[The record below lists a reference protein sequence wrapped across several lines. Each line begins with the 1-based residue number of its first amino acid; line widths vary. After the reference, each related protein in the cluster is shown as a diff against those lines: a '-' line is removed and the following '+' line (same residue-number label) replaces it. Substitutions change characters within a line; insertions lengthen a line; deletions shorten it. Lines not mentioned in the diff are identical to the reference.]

1 MSTILL
7 FNDYEDLE
15 KALRQLADTGHYTV
29 KQDVAEPDWYCEDY
43 ALSIQYDGFRFDY
56 DLNYTPT
63 KDLKI
68 AVNEDDW
75 NKLKLSVR
83 VTELSFDFYNYSKE
97 YFGKTRV
104 IVRDFNFDFVHEVK
118 LDASLYLGCTSTITM
133 RSLNEV
139 SVATKFKLISDCI
152 KTFDINVHEQIL
164 DTTNISNKD
173 VTKLLVNEINAQI
186 AYGKDKAMLFKK
198 LRKEEQINENF

>member
-1 MSTILL
+1 MSAMLL

-15 KALRQLADTGHYTV
+15 KALKQLADTDHYTV
-29 KQDVAEPDWYCEDY
+29 KQVVAEPDWYREDY
-43 ALSIQYDGFRFDY
+43 ALAMQYDGFRFDY

-68 AVNEDDW
+68 AVSEDDW

-104 IVRDFNFDFVHEVK
+104 IVRDFNFDFVHEIR
-118 LDASLYLGCTSTITM
+118 LDANLYLGCTSTITM
-133 RSLNEV
+133 RLTNEV
-139 SVATKFKLISDCI
+139 SVVTKFKLISDCI
-152 KTFDINVHEQIL
+152 KTFDINAHEHVI
-164 DTTNISNKD
+164 DATNLSNKGIA
-173 VTKLLVNEINAQI
+173 KLLVSEIETQI
-186 AYGKDKAMLFKK
+186 TYGKDKALLFK
-198 LRKEEQINENF
+198 N